1 MPSQQDLNKMTTF
14 ENNIKNANQILYWAS
29 EDRIKSFFN
38 EQDELIKSIADIEE
52 RNRLLPISKRARV
65 IALSNNTKYGATL
78 NKVKELTLND
88 GVLSCA
94 NKDEANK
101 YFDLL
106 DEDIRSIPTD
116 ESTRAKLLEL
126 SAGYRMTTLNHL

>member
-1 MPSQQDLNKMTTF
+1 M
-14 ENNIKNANQILYWAS
+14 
-29 EDRIKSFFN
+29 
-38 EQDELIKSIADIEE
+38 
-52 RNRLLPISKRARV
+52 PISKHARV

-78 NKVKELTLND
+78 DKVKELTLND

-106 DEDIRSIPTD
+106 DENIRNIPTD
-116 ESTRAKLLEL
+116 ENIKTKLLEL
-126 SAGYRMTTLNHL
+126 SAGYRITTLNRL